1 MAENMIT
8 IPAEE
13 YADLIASRT
22 KVHTACAIIANEH
35 QRDIELMGK
44 KGTTINSKIIE
55 SALGYVDDEA
65 CFEEALKNY
74 KERKEKENETE
85 N

>member
-8 IPAEE
+8 IPVEE
-13 YADLIASRT
+13 YADLIASRE
-22 KVHTACAIIANEH
+22 KLHTACRLIANEH

-44 KGTTINSKIIE
+44 KGTTIDSKIIE

-65 CFEEALKNY
+65 CFEEALKKY
-74 KERKEKENETE
+74 KEWKGKENETE

>member
-1 MAENMIT
+1 
-8 IPAEE
+8 
-13 YADLIASRT
+13 
-22 KVHTACAIIANEH
+22 
-35 QRDIELMGK
+35 MGK

-65 CFEEALKNY
+65 CFEDALKKY
-74 KERKEKENETE
+74 KERREKENETE

>member
-1 MAENMIT
+1 MAENTVT
-8 IPAEE
+8 ISVEE
-13 YADLIASRT
+13 YADLVACRT

-65 CFEEALKNY
+65 CFEEELKKY
-74 KERKEKENETE
+74 KEWKEKENETE

>member
-1 MAENMIT
+1 MAENTVT
-8 IPAEE
+8 ISVVE
-13 YADLIASRT
+13 YADLVACRT
-22 KVHTACAIIANEH
+22 RVHTACAIIVNEH

-44 KGTTINSKIIE
+44 KGTTIDSKIIE

-65 CFEEALKNY
+65 CFEESLKKY
-74 KERKEKENETE
+74 KERREKENETE

>member
-1 MAENMIT
+1 MTENTVT
-8 IPAEE
+8 ISVEE
-13 YADLIASRT
+13 YADLVACRT
-22 KVHTACAIIANEH
+22 RVHTTCAIIANEH

-55 SALGYVDDEA
+55 SALGYVDDEE
-65 CFEEALKNY
+65 CFEDALKKY
-74 KERKEKENETE
+74 KERREKENETE